1 MFRKKN
7 AYLMLIGF
15 SYARTKAKPAFQ
27 ISKITALKSDCPQ
40 NEKVNFYNRFNFC
53 EDRDMF

>member
-1 MFRKKN
+1 
-7 AYLMLIGF
+7 MLIGF